1 MVEKITSYSS
11 EYSRS
16 TQAGNQTVI
25 WLAVFSFRC
34 MHISLY
40 SGGSTQA
47 LNNSIL
53 SLEKPNV
60 KLQYK
65 TLSSS
70 VTSLINLCKDISFT
84 PPASKTD

>member
-1 MVEKITSYSS
+1 MVEKLTSYSS

-25 WLAVFSFRC
+25 LLAVFSFRC
-34 MHISLY
+34 MHIFLY

-47 LNNSIL
+47 LNISL
-53 SLEKPNV
+53 SGLEHPNV

-65 TLSSS
+65 VLAFLSQ
-70 VTSLINLCKDISFT
+70 
-84 PPASKTD
+84 A